1 MAVFGYF
8 WESDFDYVFGGFR
21 EFYRLKGFGFSDRCV
36 EIVAVRADKLVLSV
50 YDHLWGVD
58 AACL

>member
-1 MAVFGYF
+1 MAVFAHFGQG
-8 WESDFDYVFGGFR
+8 DFNDVFGGFH
-21 EFYRLKGFGFSDRCV
+21 EFYCLKGFGFSDRCV
-36 EIVAVRADKLVLSV
+36 EIVAVRADKLMFPV